1 MKDND
6 NTGYPIIMSKES
18 QLLLG
23 YILKKDLKMA
33 LGLIHIII
41 LHTFYFEISI
51 FSLKRTIQR
60 IRNDK

>member
-33 LGLIHIII
+33 LGLIYIII
-41 LHTFYFEISI
+41 LLFI
-51 FSLKRTIQR
+51 LR
-60 IRNDK
+60 